1 MEQAMTLR
9 GIASMIIGLLAS
21 GSVAAVDVTVA
32 GLFPNKALVQIGSGP
47 LQTLS
52 IGQKT
57 AEGVALVS
65 VQQDAATFEIEG
77 KRITLGL
84 GHARVGRS
92 SAAASVQLTADVRG
106 HFITDASV
114 NGAPMRFIVD
124 TGATMIAIPESEAR
138 RLGLDYR
145 RGSKAMMGTANG
157 NTPAY
162 LIKLDEVRVG
172 DVALNNVDAVVIE
185 GEGLTHS
192 LLGMSFLNRMD
203 MKREGDIMTL
213 TKRY

>member
-124 TGATMIAIPESEAR
+124 TDGHGQRQYARVSDQARRSARRGCRAQQRRRGRHRGRRAHPFVARHEFSQSDGHEAR
-138 RLGLDYR
+138 GGHHDADEALLNDCRARARVKRR
-145 RGSKAMMGTANG
+145 RG
-157 NTPAY
+157 
-162 LIKLDEVRVG
+162 R
-172 DVALNNVDAVVIE
+172 
-185 GEGLTHS
+185 
-192 LLGMSFLNRMD
+192 
-203 MKREGDIMTL
+203 
-213 TKRY
+213 